1 MTITGPSPNS
11 NTTAI
16 METTNIIPTQEI
28 HERLNHRCGQNIPLK
43 HLAILMECFG
53 QPITEANIE
62 AFLKYAWE

>member
-1 MTITGPSPNS
+1 
-11 NTTAI
+11 
-16 METTNIIPTQEI
+16 METTNILPTQEI

-62 AFLKYAWE
+62 AFLKYAWK